1 MEVHHS
7 NHSTHKKKWTEYLLE
22 FLMLFLAV
30 LLGFVAE
37 NMREHG
43 VEKRRAKEFAI
54 SLLADMKNDVTE
66 LDKSI
71 SFDSLTASMVDSL
84 VHFIS
89 NVNIRSNSGQF
100 YYLSRLATALYIT
113 DWNKATINQ
122 LINSGSLRY
131 FTNAELVNKL
141 NSYNTL
147 ASTMSSLQ
155 QTISNRRDRTLTYSD
170 QIFIPEYLLLYTQF
184 SPDNI
189 LAQEKSAMIDSL
201 KNLHPPLQNN
211 DPALINSL
219 GNSLLASRSNR
230 SSLLTNLYPTAKEM
244 AREII
249 ALIKKEYHLKD
260 Q

>member
-7 NHSTHKKKWTEYLLE
+7 HHASHTKKWTSYLLE

-30 LLGFVAE
+30 FLGFVAE

-54 SLLADMKNDVTE
+54 SLLTDLKKDVTE

-71 SFDSLTASMVDSL
+71 RYDSLAASMIDSL

-89 NVNIRSNSGQF
+89 RVNIRSNSGHF
-100 YYLSRLATALYIT
+100 YYLSRLATAIYIT

-141 NSYNTL
+141 NTYNTA

-155 QTISNRRDRTLTYSD
+155 QTISNRRDRALTYSD

-184 SPDNI
+184 NPDDI
-189 LAQEKSAMIDSL
+189 LAQKKSAMIDSL

-211 DPALINSL
+211 DHALINSL

-230 SSLLTNLYPTAKEM
+230 NSLLTNWYPTAREM